1 MGTLM
6 TLFETSGPVG
16 ARIDIGA
23 RGDIWVGATDRAEV
37 TVDVRPRN
45 PSRSLDI
52 DAAEQTTVEFVDGR
66 LSVKL
71 KQWRRH
77 SWFSDG
83 GAVVA
88 AVEVPIGSSLE
99 VSSGMGSL
107 RVDGEFGD
115 VSLSTGVGE
124 IRVGTCAA
132 LRAKTGMGD
141 ITVLRATGPAELT
154 SGTGR
159 IDVDSL
165 EGSGSIRNSNG
176 ETFVGEVTGDLQVKA
191 ANGDILIH
199 RAGGNVN
206 ARASNGA
213 VRIQEV
219 HRGVITA
226 HTSAGSIDIG
236 VRPGTAVWLGLTTKF
251 GQVRSGLDPADAPDD
266 GHAAVQVRANSSY
279 GDVTV
284 HSSSDV
290 GSGMP

>member
-1 MGTLM
+1 M
-6 TLFETSGPVG
+6 TLFETHGPVD

-23 RGDIWVGATDRAEV
+23 RGDIWIGATDRAQV

-45 PSRSLDI
+45 PSRPLDV
-52 DAAEQTTVEFVDGR
+52 DAADQTTVEFVEGR
-66 LSVKL
+66 LSVRL

-83 GAVVA
+83 GAVVV

-107 RVDGEFGD
+107 RMDGEFGE
-115 VSLSTGVGE
+115 VLLSTGVGE
-124 IRVGTCAA
+124 IRVGTCTA

-141 ITVLRATGPAELT
+141 ITVLQATGPAELA

-159 IDVDSL
+159 IHVDSL
-165 EGSGSIRNSNG
+165 DGSGSIRNSNG

-191 ANGDILIH
+191 ANGDILIR

-206 ARASNGA
+206 AKASNGA

-251 GQVRSGLDPADAPDD
+251 GQVHSELASSDAPDS
-266 GHAAVQVRANSSY
+266 GQETVRLRADSSY

-284 HSSSDV
+284 HSSADV
-290 GSGMP
+290 GSGTP